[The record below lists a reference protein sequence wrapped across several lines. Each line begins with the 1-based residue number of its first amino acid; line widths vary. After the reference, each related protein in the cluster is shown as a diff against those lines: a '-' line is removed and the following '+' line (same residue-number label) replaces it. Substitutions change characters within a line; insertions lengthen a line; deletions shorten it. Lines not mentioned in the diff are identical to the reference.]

1 MGGKCS
7 CITDTEFYTST
18 DNHQLL
24 ARRWPH
30 EAHASARRRSGQRR
44 QIGDFK
50 ASGRIQFR
58 QRRGNR
64 RVDALR
70 FVSDFAIDL
79 IVTEVRL
86 PKLDAVQLLQIVRN
100 GAFGPKPPPTIIC
113 SARLHEAS
121 WVTHPA
127 LQGLTL
133 LAKPLTPQAFATA
146 LDAAFPVEHLD

>member
-1 MGGKCS
+1 MRLMRALVVDPDSVARLEISK
-7 CITDTEFYTST
+7 
-18 DNHQLL
+18 LL
-24 ARRWPH
+24 DESSFDSVA
-30 EAHASARRRSGQRR
+30 AIDG
-44 QIGDFK
+44 
-50 ASGRIQFR
+50 
-58 QRRGNR
+58 
-64 RVDALR
+64 VDALR

-86 PKLDAVQLLQIVRN
+86 PKLDAVQLLQIVRS